1 MCSTKTIIIII
12 GALIILYMLTKMN
25 KAKKQRE
32 NLSPQDQLL
41 NTANT
46 VTASAKTVFGFK

>member
-25 KAKKQRE
+25 KNKKQRE
-32 NLSPQDQLL
+32 NLTPQDQLL

-46 VTASAKTVFGFK
+46 VTASAKAVFGLK